1 MRPRPVVLTALV
13 MLTAMTEVETTDAT
27 TPAITRAQDTTVIY
41 KRIKT
46 LRNMKEIDF
55 NKMDVQT
62 KVGSKDG
69 TPVNN
74 VTGDCYGCDSSDGDN
89 DGWCDCDDGGSDE
102 K

>member
-1 MRPRPVVLTALV
+1 
-13 MLTAMTEVETTDAT
+13 
-27 TPAITRAQDTTVIY
+27 
-41 KRIKT
+41 
-46 LRNMKEIDF
+46 MKKIDL

-74 VTGDCYGCDSSDGDN
+74 VTGDCYGCDSTDGDN

>member
-1 MRPRPVVLTALV
+1 
-13 MLTAMTEVETTDAT
+13 
-27 TPAITRAQDTTVIY
+27 
-41 KRIKT
+41 
-46 LRNMKEIDF
+46 MKEIDF

-69 TPVNN
+69 TPVSN